1 VLFFTIYFLLYQILN
16 IYVKRLKYFLR
27 GSFWNFCDL
36 ICYILI
42 VFAEFIHITNQGKDA
57 LDGLDCATWQ
67 ENLTEE
73 LEDAKWRDYTVTIL
87 YSICTYLVWLRAVY
101 FFRLNRST
109 GYFIRMII
117 EVTIDMKNFLL
128 IFLAVVAAFAHS
140 YLLLFRNNENDDGF
154 QEPLL
159 NSFWEAFQMT
169 YLTPMGD
176 YNTDFQ
182 SIRTNLGWIYFIV
195 ATLFL
200 NTMLLNVLISIIS
213 DTFARIQESYKVIMY
228 YDLLNVINENQI
240 IYRGWTSDW
249 LSSKYLFF
257 TDPVEEE
264 KESEPVLNKLAEI
277 QDENR
282 QSMKIQMETA
292 KTLEAISKISEK
304 EKYILERIEKLE
316 TMLETLT
323 ERSDRQQ
330 MLSQDGIKPQEGAL
344 QKANTIKKIKEEEEK
359 DDLYD
364 FRSD

>member
-1 VLFFTIYFLLYQILN
+1 
-16 IYVKRLKYFLR
+16 
-27 GSFWNFCDL
+27 
-36 ICYILI
+36 
-42 VFAEFIHITNQGKDA
+42 
-57 LDGLDCATWQ
+57 
-67 ENLTEE
+67 
-73 LEDAKWRDYTVTIL
+73 
-87 YSICTYLVWLRAVY
+87 
-101 FFRLNRST
+101 
-109 GYFIRMII
+109 MII